1 MIACTSIS
9 PKHANNDIQLKAV
22 DSWHNLG
29 LKVYSFNCKAECDL
43 LAPLYPN
50 VTFIETSRTME
61 HHFSKP
67 YVQINAIFDWCK
79 EQEDNKLCLI
89 NSDIELVTDKE
100 TIGRIDSAM
109 DEKMLMCN
117 RVNYDTEYKGS
128 QYLQGIDVFF
138 IHKKYLHLYP
148 QTIFCLG
155 QCHFD
160 YWIPFTASKN
170 GVEVQFI
177 RQDIAFHKNHNVQYS
192 EDNWNKTGRYFMWN
206 NDLYQFHP
214 TQGIGK
220 MSTFVFNY
228 IYNYSKRKEI

>member
-22 DSWHNLG
+22 NSWNDLG
-29 LKVYSFNCKAECDL
+29 LKVYSFNCKKECEQ

-50 VTFIETSRTME
+50 VTFIETNRTME
-61 HHFSKP
+61 YHFGKP
-67 YVQINAIFDWCK
+67 YVSINAVIDWAK
-79 EQEDNKLCLI
+79 ESEFNEFCII
-89 NSDIELVTDKE
+89 NSDIELKTDID
-100 TIGRIDSAM
+100 TINRIKSAM
-109 DEKMLMCN
+109 AEKILLCN
-117 RVNYDTEYKGS
+117 RVNYDTDYKGT

-138 IHKKYLHLYP
+138 IHKKWMSIFP
-148 QTIFCLG
+148 QTIFCFG
-155 QCHFD
+155 QCFWD

-170 GVEVQFI
+170 GIEVQFI
-177 RQDIAFHKNHNVQYS
+177 KQDIAFHKNHNVQYS
-192 EDNWNKTGRYFMWN
+192 EENWNKTGRYFMWN

-228 IYNYSKRKEI
+228 IYNYSRRKQI